1 MIRTRTD
8 KILNLVS
15 STLVLLVGF
24 YVVIFIP
31 LRFSI
36 MARIIIGFLLIIYFL
51 WRVKYIYGKKAGI
64 NAKSG
69 GNLNE

>member
-36 MARIIIGFLLIIYFL
+36 MAKIIIGFLLVIYFL
-51 WRVKYIYGKKAGI
+51 WRVKYIYGKKGEI

-69 GNLNE
+69 GNVNE